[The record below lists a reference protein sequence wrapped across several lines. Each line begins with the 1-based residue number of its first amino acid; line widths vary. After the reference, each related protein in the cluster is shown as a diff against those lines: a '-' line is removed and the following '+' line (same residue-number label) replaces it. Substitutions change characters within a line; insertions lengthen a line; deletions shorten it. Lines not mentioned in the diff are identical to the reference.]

1 MIINFLLFSSTG
13 GGTASVASLL
23 LNGKNVVTSFRF
35 SLKTVVICLFRR
47 ISAYRLFSMIAY
59 FF

>member
-13 GGTASVASLL
+13 GGTASVGSLL

-35 SLKTVVICLFRR
+35 SLKTV
-47 ISAYRLFSMIAY
+47 
-59 FF
+59 